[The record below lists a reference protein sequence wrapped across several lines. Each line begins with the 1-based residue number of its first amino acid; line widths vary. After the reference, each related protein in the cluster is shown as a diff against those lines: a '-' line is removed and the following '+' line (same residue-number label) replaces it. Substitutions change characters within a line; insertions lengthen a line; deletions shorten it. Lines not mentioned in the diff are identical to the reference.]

1 MERGAAPRATNWTPL
16 GGFELKRLWGIFRL
30 REYLQLCKLNTA
42 LARETSASAYMPRLS
57 NERGDSLSAHVSSCI
72 PACLCLCLCHCDPAV
87 RPHPGR
93 LCRYSNPHIG
103 WPWYRWVCSTIEVHL
118 QLLSSSLKDG
128 YSQAL
133 RALCC
138 TSSGFA
144 VTVDK
149 LQRKHIYSVRWSPLD
164 PLRRSRQLDIWNPN
178 NSPCVLQE

>member
-1 MERGAAPRATNWTPL
+1 
-16 GGFELKRLWGIFRL
+16 
-30 REYLQLCKLNTA
+30 
-42 LARETSASAYMPRLS
+42 MPRLS

-103 WPWYRWVCSTIEVHL
+103 WPWWVCSTIEVHL

-149 LQRKHIYSVRWSPLD
+149 LQRKYIYSVRWSPTLI
-164 PLRRSRQLDIWNPN
+164 PSAGLASWISGTPTTVRACFKSELVIPTYALKQVSRGTYLVN
-178 NSPCVLQE
+178 NHS